1 MLKNQLNQ
9 KKRIY
14 FFFSIFFCWL
24 CIGWLLVS
32 TTEERNREIFASKL
46 GAQNALLALSIS
58 NELNR
63 IRVELPKV
71 QDLYL
76 FRQVLTLPN
85 NDLIEQTNIELKER
99 AIAAKASAIFI
110 ADLSGKIIAKGN
122 RFPNIPLSSF
132 DSKTAIGINIAD
144 KPYFQQASLELNAE
158 YYETNHTLSK
168 KMYHFAFPIKS
179 NQKVI
184 GIITLSYD
192 LRAIYALLDD
202 NSGNLNFLVGLDG
215 VIFASN
221 DSEMDYRT
229 ISPFS
234 IKLKDA
240 IQKTKRYGSSSLN
253 PISSS
258 SKTDFFEQQELEINI
273 HKTPLKYLIEN
284 KTVNNAS
291 WVLFSGLK
299 SSTLL
304 ASMLMTAIF
313 YLTVSSLL
321 FLFWL
326 YLRKRS
332 EVQKK
337 LASLNIELEDRVDV
351 STSGLT
357 KSNIELKSLVSHY
370 QTTQEKLE
378 QTQYELL
385 QSARLAALGELSATL
400 NHELSQPALALR
412 AYTENSLKLLERG
425 DMETVHQNFTEMRSI
440 CVSMANIMTTIKNF
454 SRQSSDK
461 MRNVSVDQLIKQSM
475 PIVNHLIEKSGA
487 HFHPPQHNLDI
498 KIRCIPEQIEQV
510 LVNLISNACDAVQKK
525 PNANIWLHVVIE
537 NESVNLVVKNDYS
550 SVTKKELTKLFN
562 PYYTTKKEGLGL
574 GLVLC
579 KRIIEA
585 QDGMITAKLLQ
596 PDQIEFTIT
605 LQPHSETP

>member
-1 MLKNQLNQ
+1 MLKIQFKQ

-14 FFFSIFFCWL
+14 LLFSIFFCWL
-24 CIGWLLVS
+24 CIGWFLIS
-32 TTEERNREIFASKL
+32 TIQERNREIFTSKL

-76 FRQVLTLPN
+76 FKRVLALPSKE
-85 NDLIEQTNIELKER
+85 LIKQTNIELKR
-99 AIAAKASAIFI
+99 YAIAAKANAIFI
-110 ADLSGKIIAKGN
+110 ADLSGKIIAKGK
-122 RFPNIPLSSF
+122 RFPNNPLSSLG
-132 DSKTAIGINIAD
+132 SKTAIGTNIAD
-144 KPYFQQASLELNAE
+144 KSYFQQASLELNAE
-158 YYETNHTLSK
+158 YYETNSTLSK

-179 NQKVI
+179 NQKIV

-221 DSEMDYRT
+221 DAKMDYFT

-234 IKLKDA
+234 SKLKKA
-240 IQKTKRYGSSSLN
+240 IQKTTRYGLSTLES
-253 PISSS
+253 ISNS
-258 SKTDFFEQQELEINI
+258 SKTDFFEQPELEINFSE
-273 HKTPLKYLIEN
+273 TPSKYLIEN

-304 ASMLMTAIF
+304 ASMLMAAIF

-321 FLFWL
+321 FLCWL

-337 LASLNIELEDRVDV
+337 LANLNIELENRVDV
-351 STSGLT
+351 LTSGLT
-357 KSNIELKSLVSHY
+357 KSNVELKSLVSHY

-425 DMETVHQNFTEMRSI
+425 DVETVHQNFTEMRSI

-454 SRQSSDK
+454 SRQSSEK

-487 HFHPPQHNLDI
+487 RFQQPRHNTDI

-510 LVNLISNACDAVQKK
+510 LVNLISNACDAVKK
-525 PNANIWLHVVIE
+525 KSNANIWLDVVLE
-537 NESVNLVVKNDYS
+537 NESVNLVVRNNYS
-550 SVTKKELTKLFN
+550 SVTKQELTKLFN

-579 KRIIEA
+579 KRIVEA
-585 QDGMITAKLLQ
+585 QHGMITAKLLS
-596 PDQIEFTIT
+596 PDHIEFTIA